1 MWKCASCQNE
11 VDDSIQKCPKCENE
25 KTQPL
30 SLPTTAP
37 TEVSSPDPDGKIT
50 WRYSG
55 KAFRARC
62 IFNWI
67 LTIALLGFGFYL
79 MSKDAM
85 GQNPRIVWGII
96 LGILAID
103 WIWFACNYFYKTK
116 FILYRLSEAHLY
128 AEQGLF
134 SRTIDTMELIGINDL
149 RMRQSLWDR
158 FINGGVGTVEVF
170 SVSDKT
176 DQVQRMKGMENPQEV
191 LEKID
196 NARRRLRGRGIVQM

>member
-1 MWKCASCQNE
+1 MWKCPNCQNE
-11 VDDSIQKCPKCENE
+11 VDDSDQKCSKCEQE
-25 KTQPL
+25 KTQPI
-30 SLPTTAP
+30 SSPSTVH
-37 TEVSSPDPDGKIT
+37 TEAVSPDPNGKIT

-67 LTIALLGFGFYL
+67 LTVALVALGFYL
-79 MSKDAM
+79 MSKGVM
-85 GQNPRIVWGII
+85 ENKQVLWGII
-96 LGILAID
+96 LGVLAVD
-103 WIWFACNYFYKTK
+103 WLWFASDYFYKTN

-128 AEQGLF
+128 AEKGLF
-134 SRTIDTMELIGINDL
+134 QRTIDTMELIGINDL

-176 DQVQRMKGMENPQEV
+176 DDVQRMKGMENPQEV
-191 LEKID
+191 LETID
-196 NARRRLRGRGIVQM
+196 TARRRLRGRGIVQM